1 MSRAKY
7 HSELRQQQAAATRQA
22 IVDAGRA
29 LFIEKGYATATIA
42 EIAARA
48 GVAVPTVYASV
59 GPKSAIL
66 DELRQQMP
74 ADAGVA
80 PADVGVYLSSLDDP
94 QSLIAGCTAAVR
106 RLIETSGDLLHA
118 IEAAAQFEPIAAR
131 AWEEGLVIHRSGWT
145 YVCQRLVTFGTLQP
159 ADTSRAADIMSMI
172 SLPQSWRTLYQK
184 YGWSYD
190 EIEGWIIATSLG
202 LLARCPPMATT
213 PAAAHPIPT
222 GNGNARTRGTIA
234 SAS

>member
-7 HSELRQQQAAATRQA
+7 RSELRQQQAAATRQA
-22 IVDAGRA
+22 IIDAGRA
-29 LFIEKGYATATIA
+29 LFVEKGYAGATIA
-42 EIAARA
+42 DIAARA

-59 GPKSAIL
+59 GPKPAIL

-80 PADVGVYLSSLDDP
+80 PIDVGVFLASLDDP

-131 AWEEGLVIHRSGWT
+131 AWEEGLAIHRAGWAF
-145 YVCQRLVTFGTLQP
+145 VCQRLVNFGTLEP
-159 ADTSRAADIMSMI
+159 ANASRAADVMSMI
-172 SLPQSWRTLYQK
+172 SLPQSWRTLHQEYA
-184 YGWSYD
+184 WSHD

-202 LLARCPPMATT
+202 LLAPLSTGVAATS
-213 PAAAHPIPT
+213 AAAGPGDPPEPP
-222 GNGNARTRGTIA
+222 AL
-234 SAS
+234 

>member
-22 IVDAGRA
+22 IIDAGRA
-29 LFIEKGYATATIA
+29 LFIEKGYARATIA
-42 EIAARA
+42 DIAARA

-59 GPKSAIL
+59 GPKPVIL
-66 DELRQQMP
+66 DELRHQMP
-74 ADAGVA
+74 AHAGVA
-80 PADVGVYLSSLDDP
+80 PIDVGAYLSSLDDP
-94 QSLIAGCTAAVR
+94 HSLITACTAAVR

-131 AWEEGLVIHRSGWT
+131 AWEEGLAIHRSGWAL
-145 YVCQRLVTFGTLQP
+145 VCQRLVTLGALEP
-159 ADTSRAADIMSMI
+159 ANAHRTADIMSMI
-172 SLPQSWRTLYQK
+172 SLPQSWRTLYRE

-202 LLARCPPMATT
+202 LLALA
-213 PAAAHPIPT
+213 PAGAYPRGALSDGPAH
-222 GNGNARTRGTIA
+222 
-234 SAS
+234 